1 MRGRSKKGQR
11 SKNVT
16 DDYLAGS
23 LDEDRTSTAQRF
35 NRRHKFHQINKTART
50 ALMRLAEA
58 EATGDIDALP
68 IGEVRQVHSLYVG
81 VEHGGVQRLCVVRQT
96 LAKVSDT
103 QVIVGDRVRF
113 QDVRTSDQPDVQEG
127 VIERIEPR
135 TTVLTRAD
143 SFDIRKQAPIIANA
157 DQMLIVV
164 SLLLPR
170 VKWGLI
176 DRMLVAARSGG
187 LRPIVCLN
195 KIDLGAGADRRVRPS
210 EATEAL
216 VEADAALS
224 HLSSLGVTCLQTS
237 VSAGTGIDALRAILK
252 SQTTALAGHSGVG
265 KSSLVRAVEPQL
277 DIRVGEISNFNQKG
291 RHTTTSARMYDL
303 SFGGRV
309 IDTPGVKRFGLWNV
323 TPESL
328 IEHFPDVTAE
338 TAPPWR
344 LESYRRIL
352 QTLGGVD

>member
-23 LDEDRTSTAQRF
+23 LDEERTATAQRF
-35 NRRHKFHQINKTART
+35 NRRNKFHQINKTART

-68 IGEVRQVHSLYVG
+68 IGEVRQVHSLYV
-81 VEHGGVQRLCVVRQT
+81 EVQHAGTNWLCIVRQT
-96 LAKVSDT
+96 LAKISQT

-113 QDVRTSDQPDVQEG
+113 QEARTGETGATPEG

-157 DQMLIVV
+157 GQMLIVV

-195 KIDLGAGADRRVRPS
+195 KIDLGAGADRRIRPS
-210 EATEAL
+210 EAAEAL

-224 HLSSLGVTCLQTS
+224 HLSSLGITCLRTS
-237 VSAGTGIDALRAILK
+237 VSAGTGIDALRALLTG
-252 SQTTALAGHSGVG
+252 QTTALAGHSGVG

-328 IEHFPDVTAE
+328 VEHFPDVTGG

-344 LESYRRIL
+344 VESYHRIL
-352 QTLGGVD
+352 QTLGHID